1 MGYDIWDP
9 ATLRQLQTFLTVA
22 ENRSFSVAA
31 ERLFVTQPA
40 VSKQIKELEQRLGAR
55 LFERGRR
62 LGLTEAGYALMQH
75 AQQVYGLIEAL
86 ELALEEVGDTKRG
99 HLELGASTV
108 WEYILPPLMSEFQSQ
123 HPEVDMGLRV
133 SNSDQIAALVSERE
147 VHLGFVG
154 ARTSDKSLEAI
165 AIAEDELMVIAPPGH
180 PLAGDGAVSPG
191 SLHRQVFIQRDR
203 GSATAQQSKQYFK
216 ELGVE
221 LHVVMELGSDEA
233 VKAAVQ
239 QGHGLAMISAYS
251 VSHEVLSGTLEAIV
265 LNAPRC
271 MRRLYAVKDAT
282 RKPSK
287 IQESFLL
294 CVSDSCARRLPTILE
309 QIYKKSQA
317 VRYNPR

>member
-1 MGYDIWDP
+1 MSYNIWDP
-9 ATLRQLQTFLTVA
+9 ATLRQFQAFLAVA
-22 ENRSFSVAA
+22 ENRSFSLAA

-40 VSKQIKELEQRLGAR
+40 VSKQIKDLEKRLGVR

-75 AQQVYGLIEAL
+75 AQQAQGLIEAL
-86 ELALEEVGDTKRG
+86 ELALEEVGDARRG

-108 WEYILPPLMSEFQSQ
+108 WEYILPPLMGEFQSQ

-133 SNSDQIAALVSERE
+133 SNSDQITALVSERE

-180 PLAGDGAVSPG
+180 PLAGGGAVSPG
-191 SLHRQVFIQRDR
+191 SLHHQDFIQRAR
-203 GSATAQQSKQYFK
+203 ESATAQQSKQYFK

-221 LHVVMELGSDEA
+221 LYVVMELGSDEA

-271 MRRLYAVKDAT
+271 MRRLYAIKDAT

-287 IQESFLL
+287 IQELFLFF
-294 CVSDSCARRLPTILE
+294 VSDSCAKSLPTILE
-309 QIYKKSQA
+309 QIYNKSRA
-317 VRYNPR
+317 V